1 MLSHPVAI
9 RRLVIRIIFFFR
21 SVNNVTINLRQHLRR
36 DPLAE
41 LAHRAGTEGRIILE
55 LL

>member
-1 MLSHPVAI
+1 MLSHPVAT

-21 SVNNVTINLRQHLRR
+21 SVNNVIINLRQHR